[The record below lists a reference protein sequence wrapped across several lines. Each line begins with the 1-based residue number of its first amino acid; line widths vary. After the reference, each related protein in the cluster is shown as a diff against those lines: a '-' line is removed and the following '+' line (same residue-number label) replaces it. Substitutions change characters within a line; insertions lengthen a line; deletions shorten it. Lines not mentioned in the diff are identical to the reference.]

1 MNIVMLL
8 TNSVDE
14 LSDIPPISCKDEK
27 LKMLSLDQQVTA
39 QNVYNMSGTVAFK
52 SKIRETCIVIWGDV
66 MNKND
71 IWQCADSM

>member
-39 QNVYNMSGTVAFK
+39 QNVYNMSGAAAFK
-52 SKIRETCIVIWGDV
+52 SKISDTCIVIWGHV
-66 MNKND
+66 LNKNG
-71 IWQCADSM
+71 IWQCPDSM